1 MAKKNKVFVMRMS
14 EQEAKEL
21 KEVADTIQRSQSGT
35 LRYALH
41 EIARVVREHPD
52 KTKLIR
58 TIRAS

>member
-1 MAKKNKVFVMRMS
+1 MKKNKMFVMRMS
-14 EQEAKEL
+14 EQEVQEL
-21 KEVADTIQRSQSGT
+21 REVARIIQRSQSGV

-41 EIARVVREHPD
+41 EIATAVREHPD

>member
-1 MAKKNKVFVMRMS
+1 MRMS